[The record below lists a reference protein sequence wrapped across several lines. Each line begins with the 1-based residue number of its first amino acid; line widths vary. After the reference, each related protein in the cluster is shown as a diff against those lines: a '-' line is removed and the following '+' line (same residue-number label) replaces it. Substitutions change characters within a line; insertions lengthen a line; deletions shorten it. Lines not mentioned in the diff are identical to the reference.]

1 MGKACAA
8 PATVSERERINM
20 PLWLKPWEGGAF
32 FHEPGDRPG
41 TDTEMPRGDG
51 TKWLG
56 CAIFAVFPLF
66 PPRYAGLHA
75 KTMEKIMKSPFKL
88 GLVSLAVLASA
99 AFAEEIPLY
108 YGAEIIVT
116 ASRTPQPA
124 SALLNDV
131 TVIGRDEIA
140 RAGQSSLAEILQTVP
155 GVEVTTS
162 GGLGATSTIMLRGAN
177 ANHTLILVDGMRL
190 GSATN
195 GLTAIEHIPADL
207 IERIEILRSP
217 ASGLYG
223 ADAVGGVIQIFT
235 KSGKGVPRFNLSAG
249 LGSNNLQTV
258 NGGYGGEVGGT
269 AFHVQLG
276 HTATDGF
283 SAANLTARFNAF
295 NPDRDG
301 YRNNHLSAKVE
312 HAINSD
318 DSIGFTALHSD
329 GTIHFDQGPA
339 SDDLTQ
345 QVLDSYTVY
354 SRNQFTSDWQSLLR
368 YGYSAD
374 DSTTWGLNPS
384 VFRTAQTMLAW
395 QNDVRVGPGTAI
407 AGVEYVEQ
415 KVGGS
420 TAFGLDKRTISSL
433 LAGYHG
439 VFGRHLAQMNI
450 RRDNNSQFGMQDTG
464 SASYGYRLADAWKV
478 SATAGK
484 SFKAP
489 TFNDLYLP
497 LTDYGFGYT
506 YQGNPDL
513 KSEKSFS
520 RELRVNYQQGK
531 QAGGMTYYENHI
543 DNLIVAS
550 NGTLTDGPANL
561 GAANIRGV
569 EMTYAGEMAGMKA
582 AASLNVQSPKA
593 EGTGLL
599 LPRRAEKHGSVKLE
613 HRFGTWTAGGETVFS
628 GSRYDDAA
636 NTRKLAGYGLVNLF
650 ASYAVNKEWMVR
662 GRVNNLFDKNYTL
675 ATGFNTPGTNLFV
688 GLEYSA
694 K

>member
-1 MGKACAA
+1 M
-8 PATVSERERINM
+8 ENM
-20 PLWLKPWEGGAF
+20 
-32 FHEPGDRPG
+32 
-41 TDTEMPRGDG
+41 
-51 TKWLG
+51 
-56 CAIFAVFPLF
+56 
-66 PPRYAGLHA
+66 
-75 KTMEKIMKSPFKL
+75 MKFPFKL
-88 GLVSLAVLASA
+88 SLISLAILAPA
-99 AFAEEIPLY
+99 ASAEEIPLY
-108 YGAEIIVT
+108 RGDEIIVT

-140 RAGQSSLAEILQTVP
+140 RAGQSSLVEILQAVP
-155 GVEVTTS
+155 GVEITTN
-162 GGLGATSTIMLRGAN
+162 GGLGAMSTIMLRGTN
-177 ANHTLILVDGMRL
+177 TNHTLILVDGMRL
-190 GSATN
+190 GSATS
-195 GLTAIEHIPADL
+195 GTTAIEHIPADL

-235 KSGKGVPRFNLSAG
+235 KSGKGAPRLNLSAG

-258 NGGYGGEVGGT
+258 NGGYGGEAGGT
-269 AFHVQLG
+269 AFHVQFG

-283 SAANLTARFNAF
+283 SATDQTALFNSF

-301 YRNNHLSAKVE
+301 YRNTHISAKAE
-312 HAINSD
+312 HAVGSNHA
-318 DSIGFTALHSD
+318 IGFTALHSD

-339 SDDLTQ
+339 SDELTQ

-354 SRNQFTSDWQSLLR
+354 SRNRFTADWQSLLR

-374 DSTTWGLNPS
+374 DATTWGLNPS
-384 VFRTAQTMLAW
+384 VFRTAQTMLTW

-407 AGVEYVEQ
+407 AGAEYVEQ

-420 TAFGLDKRTISSL
+420 TEFDLDKRTISSV

-439 VFGRHLAQMNI
+439 VFGKHLAQINV
-450 RRDNNSQFGMQDTG
+450 RRDNNSQFGVQDTG
-464 SASYGYRLADAWKV
+464 SASYGYRLTDAWKV

-489 TFNDLYLP
+489 TFNDLYFP
-497 LTDYGFGYT
+497 LTNYGFGYT

-513 KSEKSFS
+513 KPEKSFS

-531 QAGGMTYYENHI
+531 QAGGITYYENHI
-543 DNLIVAS
+543 DSLIVGS

-569 EMTYAGEMAGMKA
+569 EMTYAGEIAGMKA
-582 AASLNVQSPKA
+582 AANLTVQSPKA
-593 EGTGLL
+593 EETGLRL
-599 LPRRAEKHGSVKLE
+599 SRRAEKHGAVKLE
-613 HRFGTWTAGGETVFS
+613 RRFGTWTTGGEAVFS

-636 NTRKLAGYGLVNLF
+636 NTRNLAGYGLVNLF

-675 ATGFNTPGTNLFV
+675 ATGFNTPGVNLFV
-688 GLEYSA
+688 GLEYAA